1 MISHVY
7 SAGLLGI
14 DGYEVLVECSGWD
27 RLPSFDLV
35 GLPDAAVKEAKE
47 RVRCAIEN
55 TGITFPSMEIVVN
68 LAPAD
73 RKKEGSAFDVA
84 ILLSILQCDGVIP
97 RTVSFGDK
105 CIVGELALSGEI
117 RGVPGILC
125 LAMAAREAG
134 KKQIFVPMENAKEA
148 SVVRG
153 IEVYAVS
160 HVRDLI
166 RYFRGENELTP
177 IPFPEEEADLSANEG
192 ELDFA
197 DVKGQY
203 TAKRALEI
211 AAAGGHNVLL
221 IGPPGSGKSML
232 AKRLPSILPDLSFE
246 EALETTKIYS
256 ISGLSSGT
264 LMKKRP
270 FRSPHHTVSPVG
282 MVGGS
287 ASPKPGEIS
296 LAHHGV
302 LFLDELPEF
311 SKSLTETLR
320 QPLEDGTVTIT
331 RAAARV
337 TYPASFTL
345 VCAMNPCKCGFYG
358 DGTRR
363 CTCSREEVARY
374 LDRISGP
381 LLDRIDI
388 QVEVPAISFDELSGG
403 KKGASSAEIREKV
416 KKAREFAARRYRDG
430 GEKNLFCNKDLSA
443 RAIREYCTLDEKGED
458 VLRRAF
464 DVLGLSARGHDR
476 ILKVARTI
484 ADLDGSETIQ
494 ARHLMEAIEYRSL
507 DRKYW
512 RRK

>member
-1 MISHVY
+1 
-7 SAGLLGI
+7 
-14 DGYEVLVECSGWD
+14 
-27 RLPSFDLV
+27 
-35 GLPDAAVKEAKE
+35 
-47 RVRCAIEN
+47 
-55 TGITFPSMEIVVN
+55 
-68 LAPAD
+68 
-73 RKKEGSAFDVA
+73 
-84 ILLSILQCDGVIP
+84 
-97 RTVSFGDK
+97 
-105 CIVGELALSGEI
+105 
-117 RGVPGILC
+117 
-125 LAMAAREAG
+125 
-134 KKQIFVPMENAKEA
+134 
-148 SVVRG
+148 
-153 IEVYAVS
+153 
-160 HVRDLI
+160 
-166 RYFRGENELTP
+166 
-177 IPFPEEEADLSANEG
+177 
-192 ELDFA
+192 
-197 DVKGQY
+197 
-203 TAKRALEI
+203 
-211 AAAGGHNVLL
+211 
-221 IGPPGSGKSML
+221 ML

-256 ISGLSSGT
+256 ISGLSAGK
-264 LMKKRP
+264 LMTKRP

-320 QPLEDGTVTIT
+320 QPLEDGNVTIT

-388 QVEVPAISFDELSGG
+388 QVEVPAISYEELSGG
-403 KKGASSAEIREKV
+403 KQGATSAEIREKV
-416 KKAREFAARRYRDG
+416 KKAREFSARRYKEG
-430 GEKNLFCNKDLSA
+430 GEKNIFCNKDLSP
-443 RAIREYCTLDEKGED
+443 RAIREYCKLDEKAED